1 MLTSERSILWD
12 NRWMGAEARANQQ
25 YWRSRKKTSVT
36 GADEGDRHK
45 QEPTG
50 PSATQAM
57 GKSLGFSVNPMR
69 TLRRV
74 LNKRRI
80 LSDF

>member
-1 MLTSERSILWD
+1 
-12 NRWMGAEARANQQ
+12 MGAKARRNQQ

-45 QEPTG
+45 LEPTG

-57 GKSLGFSVNPMR
+57 GKSLGFSLSPMR
-69 TLRRV
+69 TL
-74 LNKRRI
+74 
-80 LSDF
+80 